1 MFTNRDEV
9 LEKALRIFAKMN
21 YEKASQM
28 EIAKTCGLS
37 KAGLVYYFPF
47 KLDLFKAVVD
57 KYVFD
62 TQHSKNKFNFTANS
76 LSEFIDQYV
85 AGVENMMQRLVHLL
99 DDGNN
104 PSGCSF
110 NFYYYH
116 LLMQVRLYY
125 PNVEKKLAVIFEQ
138 NYQLWKSAIQKAKE
152 NGEIRQDLECH
163 VLECTGR
170 AMPQF
175 QHISSLEQVCDL
187 CNVLGVKCLCCVCAL
202 CAVAQLSISII
213 SQILGEY
220 ERSTLCIVHTCQ
232 RFQFVHG
239 DRRNGLRHKQAA
251 FFRNSLCN
259 CRSAFY
265 TNAAVSGAFVKHC
278 YHPFPGRYSA

>member
-85 AGVENMMQRLVHLL
+85 AGVENTMQRLVQVLSSPPLKSPDLPLIRWDGRRKSPYLSRTVYHDMIPFSLSGLL
-99 DDGNN
+99 
-104 PSGCSF
+104 PKRHPTAPEEC
-110 NFYYYH
+110 
-116 LLMQVRLYY
+116 LR
-125 PNVEKKLAVIFEQ
+125 FE
-138 NYQLWKSAIQKAKE
+138 
-152 NGEIRQDLECH
+152 
-163 VLECTGR
+163 
-170 AMPQF
+170 
-175 QHISSLEQVCDL
+175 CDFL
-187 CNVLGVKCLCCVCAL
+187 
-202 CAVAQLSISII
+202 Q
-213 SQILGEY
+213 E
-220 ERSTLCIVHTCQ
+220 T
-232 RFQFVHG
+232 
-239 DRRNGLRHKQAA
+239 
-251 FFRNSLCN
+251 
-259 CRSAFY
+259 
-265 TNAAVSGAFVKHC
+265 
-278 YHPFPGRYSA
+278 

>member
-85 AGVENMMQRLVHLL
+85 AEWKTRCSGSYTCWMM
-99 DDGNN
+99 GII
-104 PSGCSF
+104 P
-110 NFYYYH
+110 
-116 LLMQVRLYY
+116 
-125 PNVEKKLAVIFEQ
+125 AVVASIF
-138 NYQLWKSAIQKAKE
+138 
-152 NGEIRQDLECH
+152 
-163 VLECTGR
+163 T
-170 AMPQF
+170 
-175 QHISSLEQVCDL
+175 
-187 CNVLGVKCLCCVCAL
+187 
-202 CAVAQLSISII
+202 II
-213 SQILGEY
+213 TY
-220 ERSTLCIVHTCQ
+220 
-232 RFQFVHG
+232 
-239 DRRNGLRHKQAA
+239 
-251 FFRNSLCN
+251 
-259 CRSAFY
+259 
-265 TNAAVSGAFVKHC
+265 
-278 YHPFPGRYSA
+278 

>member
-1 MFTNRDEV
+1 M
-9 LEKALRIFAKMN
+9 
-21 YEKASQM
+21 
-28 EIAKTCGLS
+28 
-37 KAGLVYYFPF
+37 
-47 KLDLFKAVVD
+47 D

-85 AGVENMMQRLVHLL
+85 AGVENTMQRLVHLL

-152 NGEIRQDLECH
+152 NGVVPH
-163 VLECTGR
+163 VHP
-170 AMPQF
+170 A
-175 QHISSLEQVCDL
+175 
-187 CNVLGVKCLCCVCAL
+187 
-202 CAVAQLSISII
+202 II
-213 SQILGEY
+213 SVNVG
-220 ERSTLCIVHTCQ
+220 
-232 RFQFVHG
+232 
-239 DRRNGLRHKQAA
+239 RNGCMEKPSFP
-251 FFRNSLCN
+251 FF
-259 CRSAFY
+259 
-265 TNAAVSGAFVKHC
+265 FVEYAMFSFC
-278 YHPFPGRYSA
+278 F